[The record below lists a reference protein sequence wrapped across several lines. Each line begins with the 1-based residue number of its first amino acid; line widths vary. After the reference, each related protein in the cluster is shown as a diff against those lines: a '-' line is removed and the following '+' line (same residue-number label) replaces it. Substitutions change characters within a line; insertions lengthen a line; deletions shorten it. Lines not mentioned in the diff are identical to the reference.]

1 MFYIFAVILLSIALW
16 TGHAAVALVLGISLT
31 YIANFPSEFLTKKIG
46 SKLLQT
52 GIVFLGGSISLP
64 TLVELNG
71 TYVPWISLFV
81 VVTFVAVMCLGKLL
95 GVEKKQAYLLASGT
109 AICGGT
115 AMAAAAPSIRAKPE
129 DLTTTLSIVF
139 LLNAVAVLIF
149 PFI

>member
-16 TGHAAVALVLGISLT
+16 SGHAAVALALGISLT
-31 YIANFPSEFLTKKIG
+31 YVTNFPSEFITKKIG

-81 VVTFVAVMCLGKLL
+81 VITFLAVMFFGTLL
-95 GVEKKQAYLLASGT
+95 GVEKKQIYLLASGT

-115 AMAAAAPSIRAKPE
+115 AMAAVAPSIRARPE

-139 LLNAVAVLIF
+139 C
-149 PFI
+149 